1 MEEKSIARKG
11 LQQVARSLSLIGALI
26 LIAAVSIE
34 IISGDHI
41 AFSPEY
47 MILQLIVC
55 LIFLFDWL
63 VRLSADQRR
72 GHYFLSHLLF
82 LILAIPWLNIFEWAD
97 FRLDRSEAMA
107 VATMPLLRSYLALY
121 VVVRWMVEG
130 RAKRLLWAYIITVV
144 VFTYISALL
153 FYDYE
158 VGVNAHLHGFGNAL
172 WWAWMNV
179 TTVGAAIFP
188 VTAVGKVICVL
199 LPIVGMAMFPI
210 FTVYVTTLYAE
221 RSRMEKHRSNKE

>member
-1 MEEKSIARKG
+1 MEKTIARKG

-34 IISGDHI
+34 IVSGDHI
-41 AFSPEY
+41 AFSPDY
-47 MILQLIVC
+47 MILQLVVC
-55 LIFLFDWL
+55 GIFLFDWL
-63 VRLSADQRR
+63 VRWSAAEHR
-72 GHYFLSHLLF
+72 GRYFFTHLPF
-82 LILAIPWLNIFEWAD
+82 LLLAIPWLNLFDWAD
-97 FRLDRSEAMA
+97 VRLDRPEAMA

-144 VFTYISALL
+144 VFTYLSALL

-158 VGVNAHLHGFGNAL
+158 VGVNTRLQGFGNAL

-188 VTAVGKVICVL
+188 VTTVGKIICVL

-210 FTVYVTTLYAE
+210 FTVYVTSLYAE
-221 RSRMEKHRSNKE
+221 RSRKEVPESNKE